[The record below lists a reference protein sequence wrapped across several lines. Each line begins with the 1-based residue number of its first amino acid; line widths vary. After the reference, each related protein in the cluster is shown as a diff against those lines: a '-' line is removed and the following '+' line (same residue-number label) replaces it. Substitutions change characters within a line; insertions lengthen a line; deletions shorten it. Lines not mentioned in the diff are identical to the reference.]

1 VLFLDLDAT
10 DAFLHTIAAS
20 LRAISPSLPL
30 IPFSMNWAMGK
41 EALPGSFICTCI
53 SWTFNTPM
61 VRLDSDLAVAD
72 LLTIP
77 TGSGTIA
84 PRCPLRE
91 FTVNRTFLVVAIALM
106 HHTFILDACLTWE
119 RHVEV
124 TLSTTMLWRDGVYTC
139 SNNSASTA
147 CHAAFALLPFIRLAI
162 NWAREGVAVNPAIHL
177 VRACITTIFVLNL
190 DVALLLLGATA
201 A

>member
-1 VLFLDLDAT
+1 M
-10 DAFLHTIAAS
+10 S
-20 LRAISPSLPL
+20 
-30 IPFSMNWAMGK
+30 K

-91 FTVNRTFLVVAIALM
+91 FTVNRTFLVVAVAFMLQLLILAAL
-106 HHTFILDACLTWE
+106 LTWKWL
-119 RHVEV
+119 VKV
-124 TLSTTMLWRDGVYTC
+124 TLSTTMLWRHLVRPCGHDC
-139 SNNSASTA
+139 ASTT
-147 CHAAFALLPFIRLAI
+147 CHTTFTFLPIIGLAI
-162 NWAREGVAVNPAIHL
+162 NRARVGITVSPAIH
-177 VRACITTIFVLNL
+177 VFGARITTKFVLNK
-190 DVALLLLGATA
+190 DVPLLLLGASTT
-201 A
+201 